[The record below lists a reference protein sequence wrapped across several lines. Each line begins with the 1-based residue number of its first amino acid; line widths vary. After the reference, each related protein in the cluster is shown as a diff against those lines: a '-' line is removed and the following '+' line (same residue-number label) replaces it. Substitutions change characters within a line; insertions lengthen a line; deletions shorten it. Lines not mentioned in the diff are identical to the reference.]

1 MDKTSNSLNWFEIP
15 VSDLARARHFY
26 QVIFSIHLESMDLGV
41 MEMVMFP
48 GEGDNGKV
56 SGALVKSDW
65 HRPSSDGTMVY
76 LNANPSMDAVLE
88 KIEPMGGHIKMGKTL
103 IAAGM
108 GYMAF
113 FIDSEGNMVG
123 LHSLE

>member
-26 QVIFSIHLESMDLGV
+26 QVIFGIHLEPMDLGV

-56 SGALVKSDW
+56 NGALVKSDW

-76 LNANPSMDAVLE
+76 LNANPSMDTVLE

-103 IAAGM
+103 IGAGM

-113 FIDSEGNMVG
+113 FIDTEGNMVG